1 MEEGCLLPLSLNFS
15 LLFCYLVMSG
25 KNKKK
30 LRRLGLDRK
39 SKNQYTPVGHSL
51 ILLTRDQLFQVMDL
65 LHLKWVREEDEG
77 WEELVRDTLGHLP
90 VEYGSIDVLV
100 DKVIDFKP
108 CIHQRTEYPA
118 VPISIFHEEGSEEV
132 FFTFTSNVEFYKLTT
147 GIRVCEDGDKDK
159 VIEEFS
165 KPEVFAGVTPFN
177 SFQLR
182 LDLELLQEVLP
193 TTRPDLDQLILLGQL
208 DEMFS
213 PLSEEELVPFIQL
226 RQEQPE
232 VFRRMYTD
240 QLMTIPTK
248 TGTFYQPQKTRIAWS
263 QNVSSHSVKFQSR
276 NGRLGVLVSSYKG
289 GHIYDTFK

>member
-1 MEEGCLLPLSLNFS
+1 MEEGYLLPLSLNFS

-77 WEELVRDTLGHLP
+77 WEELVRDTLGQLP

-108 CIHQRTEYPA
+108 CFHQRTEYPA
-118 VPISIFHEEGSEEV
+118 VPISIFHKEGSEEV
-132 FFTFTSNVEFYKLTT
+132 FFTFTSNMEFYKLTT

-159 VIEEFS
+159 VIEEFP

-177 SFQLR
+177 SFQLC

-193 TTRPDLDQLILLGQL
+193 TTRPDLDQLIVLGQL

-263 QNVSSHSVKFQSR
+263 QNVSSHSVKFQSHK
-276 NGRLGVLVSSYKG
+276 GRPGVLVSRYTS